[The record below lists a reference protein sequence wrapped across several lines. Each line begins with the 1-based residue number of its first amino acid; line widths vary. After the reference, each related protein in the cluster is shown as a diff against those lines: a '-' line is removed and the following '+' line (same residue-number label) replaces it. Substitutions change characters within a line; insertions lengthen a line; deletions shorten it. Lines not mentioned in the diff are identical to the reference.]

1 MQDKPWICPLC
12 LVLGKS
18 SGGVGDSVLGELM
31 KGEASA
37 LRERLGGGDR
47 AGANFQMRPEI
58 RPV

>member
-1 MQDKPWICPLC
+1 M
-12 LVLGKS
+12 
-18 SGGVGDSVLGELM
+18 GDSVLGELT